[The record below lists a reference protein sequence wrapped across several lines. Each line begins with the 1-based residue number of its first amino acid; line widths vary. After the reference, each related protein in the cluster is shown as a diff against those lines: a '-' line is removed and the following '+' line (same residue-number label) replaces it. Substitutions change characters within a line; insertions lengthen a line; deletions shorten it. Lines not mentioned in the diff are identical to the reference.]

1 MSNQSSKD
9 YAPNLDMAESLI
21 SGRDVAAAQVV
32 LLRAGFLDV
41 ARLLKDIRTTSMNV
55 QKLIQQQNRLLEKM
69 NIAMD
74 RTSQPMED
82 TSEGRQL
89 PRQ

>member
-55 QKLIQQQNRLLEKM
+55 QKLLQQQNRMLERM
-69 NIAMD
+69 NIAID
-74 RTSQPMED
+74 RTNQPTEAD
-82 TSEGRQL
+82 NEERRTTI
-89 PRQ
+89 